1 MSKKGIPD
9 CPRLSD
15 RDGYG
20 DADVDRYYGR
30 DSGITIT
37 EEITTTTSDNID
49 YDEMYENY
57 KKERANMSVE
67 ELEREMREAG
77 LPESNS
83 TEVNININ
91 LNINVDPTNK
101 KSIQKVYDFIDDVR
115 NRYELCDD
123 EDEEDDE
130 ED

>member
-1 MSKKGIPD
+1 MSKRGIPD

-20 DADVDRYYGR
+20 SADVDRYYGR
-30 DSGITIT
+30 DNVTTETSITKSTCSFKPDFEAYRKLREID
-37 EEITTTTSDNID
+37 EEVRAKYGNNNENDDD
-49 YDEMYENY
+49 YFDDIGTN
-57 KKERANMSVE
+57 
-67 ELEREMREAG
+67 
-77 LPESNS
+77 
-83 TEVNININ
+83 VNININ
-91 LNINVDPTNK
+91 LNITVDPTNK